1 MEYDYSC
8 ILFKYYSF
16 FFFYLD
22 MFLVLVFRLL
32 GARKVLEGT
41 RGMIVLFS
49 YFFNGYTDGR
59 LLKENLHL

>member
-1 MEYDYSC
+1 
-8 ILFKYYSF
+8 
-16 FFFYLD
+16 

-59 LLKENLHL
+59 LLKRESTSLTFIGVIKRSYLSVG

>member
-1 MEYDYSC
+1 
-8 ILFKYYSF
+8 
-16 FFFYLD
+16 